1 MDQGERSSSN
11 RRKVLW
17 GLGGAGV
24 LVAAGGLALRRGAGP
39 SQDGGAEAGTG
50 GAPTADAGT
59 PRHGGVL
66 RLAYADSPDTLD
78 IHRTMSYVGRQI
90 STLVYDSLTRLD
102 AQDRP
107 QPCLATRWWPEKDG
121 EEWVFELREGVRFHH
136 GRTLDSADVVAS
148 IERIQDP
155 QAAFGSIGSFGPVRS
170 VAAEGP
176 RRVRIVYRQR
186 FGEAPIV
193 VAGDHAG
200 IVPADRITTL
210 AQHPI
215 GTGAFV
221 FKDFQ
226 PGSGVTLARNPDY
239 WIAGRPYLDG
249 IEIRTIREPVAQQ
262 GALQAGDIDLVPM
275 ISPEAYLSLK
285 GNPRLQTWSAPNG
298 AHHVLLVE
306 ADRAPFDRIEVREAF
321 RYLIDRNA
329 LLASALLGQGRV
341 GADIPVAAGTPF
353 FPPIQPRG
361 QDLAKARQLLQ
372 SAGIDRLT
380 LDLWTSSERP
390 PAPKMALSFAQAA
403 APLGVTL
410 QVRDIPYTEYVSSVS
425 RKKPL
430 YTNYQGSWPTLY
442 QSVYRAYRSGEGYN
456 YGGREQY
463 PGADAQLEEL
473 VSATDPV
480 QRQARAR
487 VVLERLSLYGE
498 RITPY
503 FQNYMAA
510 ASPRVRGFV
519 PPAYMLIDL
528 QSIWLA

>member
-1 MDQGERSSSN
+1 MGRQDIPSPG
-11 RRKVLW
+11 RRRALW
-17 GLGGAGV
+17 GLGGAGIV
-24 LVAAGGLALRRGAGP
+24 VAGGLVLRHGGAGP
-39 SQDGGAEAGTG
+39 AAARDPRAEG
-50 GAPTADAGT
+50 P
-59 PRHGGVL
+59 PRRGGVL
-66 RLAYADSPDTLD
+66 RIAYADSPDTLD

-90 STLVYDSLTRLD
+90 STLVYDGLTRLD

-107 QPCLATRWWPEKDG
+107 QPCLATKWWPEKDG
-121 EEWVFELREGVRFHH
+121 EEWVFELRDGVRFHH
-136 GRTLDSADVVAS
+136 GRMLSSADVVAS
-148 IERIQDP
+148 IERMQDP
-155 QAAFGSIGSFGPVRS
+155 QAAFSSVGSFGPVKS

-176 RRVRIVYRQR
+176 HRVRIVYRQR

-200 IVPADRITTL
+200 IVPADRVTTL
-210 AQHPI
+210 GQHPT
-215 GTGAFV
+215 GTGAFL

-239 WIAGRPYLDG
+239 WIADRPYLDG

-285 GNPRLQTWSAPNG
+285 GNSRLQTWSAPNG
-298 AHHVLLVE
+298 SHHVLLVE
-306 ADRAPFDRIEVREAF
+306 ADRAPFDNPQVREAF
-321 RYLIDRNA
+321 RYLIDRDA
-329 LLASALLGQGRV
+329 LVASALLGQGRV
-341 GADIPVAAGTPF
+341 GGDVPFAPGTPF
-353 FPPIQPRG
+353 FPDIAPAR

-372 SAGIDRLT
+372 AAGIDRLT

-390 PAPKMALSFAQAA
+390 PAPKMALSFSQSA
-403 APLGVTL
+403 APLGLTL
-410 QVRDIPYTEYVSSVS
+410 QVRDIPYAEYVSSVA

-456 YGGREQY
+456 YGGREQF
-463 PGADAQLEEL
+463 PGADAQLEDL
-473 VSATDPV
+473 VSTTEPAL
-480 QRQARAR
+480 RQARAR
-487 VVLERLSLYGE
+487 AVLAKISRFGE

-510 ASPRVRGFV
+510 ASPSVRGFV
-519 PPAYMLIDL
+519 PPPYMMIDL
-528 QSIWLA
+528 QSVWLA